1 MGGKLD
7 ERYCSRIRGRVGFW
21 NNKKGDDTEGKKAS
35 VVAVAGKVA
44 PVAAEP
50 APVVAPAPVAP
61 PERAPSDAESL
72 MKVRSALGPGTVIQ
86 GKLSFDAPVS
96 IDGKLGGEVFSSKAL
111 LVGKTGFVEAKVEV
125 ASLIVFGQ
133 VRGSIVAS
141 ERVEIR
147 AGAVVEAEIVAP
159 IFVVEEGG
167 RFNGTCQRGAAVRP
181 INQPEA
187 PVKAFVAD
195 PASPLKRSRV
205 AS

>member
-1 MGGKLD
+1 
-7 ERYCSRIRGRVGFW
+7 VGFW
-21 NNKKGDDTEGKKAS
+21 NNKKGDESEGGKSSAAADVRKVAPAVSEPPPAAS
-35 VVAVAGKVA
+35 PA
-44 PVAAEP
+44 PVAA
-50 APVVAPAPVAP
+50 

-111 LVGKTGFVEAKVEV
+111 LVGKTGVVEAKVEV

-147 AGAVVEAEIVAP
+147 AGASVEAEIIAP
-159 IFVVEEGG
+159 VFVVEEGG
-167 RFNGTCQRGAAVRP
+167 RFNGTCQRGGAVRP
-181 INQPEA
+181 ITQPENA
-187 PVKAFVAD
+187 TKPAIAD
-195 PASPLKRSRV
+195 ASTALKRTRI
-205 AS
+205 AG